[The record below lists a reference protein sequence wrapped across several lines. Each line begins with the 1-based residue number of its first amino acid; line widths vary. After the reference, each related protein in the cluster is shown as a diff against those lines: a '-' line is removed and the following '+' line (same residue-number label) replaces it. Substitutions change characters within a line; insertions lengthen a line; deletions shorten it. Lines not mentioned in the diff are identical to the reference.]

1 MGKRKQRL
9 EYVRCNLNIRF
20 DHCDLQVIMTLSPPA
35 NVPLYS
41 VLVETGNAPLEHS
54 VVIQSAS
61 VGKQVETSMQ

>member
-1 MGKRKQRL
+1 MGKRKQQLKKFNSNLDTSL
-9 EYVRCNLNIRF
+9 ERVN
-20 DHCDLQVIMTLSPPA
+20 LQVIMASSPPA

-41 VLVETGNAPLEHS
+41 VSVDTGNAPLEHS